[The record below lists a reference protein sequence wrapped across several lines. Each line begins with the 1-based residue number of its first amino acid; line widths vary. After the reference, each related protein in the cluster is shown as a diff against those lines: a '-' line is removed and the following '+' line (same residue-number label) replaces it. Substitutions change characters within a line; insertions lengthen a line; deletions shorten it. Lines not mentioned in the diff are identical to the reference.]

1 MLYQRFKVTL
11 RYIARADFMRR
22 EDGVIALEAMI
33 ILPAMFWAFLTM
45 FSIFHSFRTHGLT
58 QRAAYSL
65 GDAIS
70 RETVPIDG
78 EYLTGLHQLFEY
90 LSNSQGDSTI
100 RVTSILYDQSE
111 DRYYRDWSQTRG
123 GGALPLSNSDVE
135 NWHNVLPVMPDR
147 ERVIVVETFTTYEA
161 PFRTGLEEREIR
173 NFVFTRPRYAPRVCW
188 ETCPD
193 GI

>member
-1 MLYQRFKVTL
+1 MFYQRCKVTL

-58 QRAAYSL
+58 QRAAYSV

-70 RETVPIDG
+70 RETVPIDA
-78 EYLTGLHQLFEY
+78 EYLTGVHQLFEY
-90 LSNSQGDSTI
+90 LSNSQGDTSI

-111 DRYYRDWSQTRG
+111 NRFYRDWSQTRG
-123 GGALPLSNSDVE
+123 GVLPLTNSNVE
-135 NWHNVLPVMPDR
+135 NWHDKLPVLPDR
-147 ERVIVVETFTTYEA
+147 ERIIVVETWTTYEA
-161 PFRTGLEEREIR
+161 PFKTGLEEREIK

-188 ETCPD
+188 ETCPS
-193 GI
+193 GT